1 MIQRRILDTIR
12 AYDTVILFR
21 HIRIDGDCVGATK
34 GLARMLQLTFPQ
46 KTVLIADSQRSE
58 HLSFLGHDDA
68 ELPDSLFRGALGVV
82 IDTATADRISDQRF
96 RLCEKLVKI
105 DHHIEREPYG
115 DINWVEEERSSACEM
130 IAEFYRVCAD
140 ELHIDKQAAE
150 YIYTGMVTDSGRFQ
164 YEGVSGETMRLA
176 GLMLDQGVDAEHLYA
191 NLYLR
196 DFDSL
201 RFKAH
206 VYSHM
211 QLSEN
216 GVASIYISLETQKE
230 FGISFEEACAAVGY
244 LDGIRGCLCWLA
256 FIETGDEKA
265 SIRVR
270 LRSRFLPINELAE
283 AYRGGGH
290 ANASGA
296 TVFGENEVQELTSKA
311 DAMVKQ
317 YKETHEGW
325 L

>member
-1 MIQRRILDTIR
+1 MICSRIIDTIERYDRILI
-12 AYDTVILFR
+12 FR
-21 HIRIDGDCVGATK
+21 HIRPDGDCIGATK
-34 GLARMLQLTFPQ
+34 GLKRILQLTFPQ
-46 KTVLIADSQRSE
+46 KQVLIPDSASSE
-58 HLSFLGHDDA
+58 HLAFLGPDDGELPA
-68 ELPDSLFRGALGVV
+68 ELYEGALAIV
-82 IDTATADRISDQRF
+82 IDTATADRISNTNF
-96 RLCEKLVKI
+96 RLCKETIKI

-115 DINWVEEERSSACEM
+115 DINWVEEGRSSACEM
-130 IAEFYRVCAD
+130 IAELYRACAD
-140 ELHIDKQAAE
+140 RLKIDKEAAE

-164 YEGVSGETMRLA
+164 YEGVNGETMRLA
-176 GLMLDQGVDAEHLYA
+176 GLMLDQGVDTERLYA

-196 DFDSL
+196 DLDSL

-211 QLSEN
+211 QLSEH
-216 GVASIYISLETQKE
+216 GVASVYIDTKTQQE

-256 FIETGDEKA
+256 FIETGDERA

-270 LRSRFLPINELAE
+270 LRSRFMAINPLAE

-296 TVFGENEVQELTSKA
+296 TVFGAEEVRALTAQA
-311 DAMVKQ
+311 DAMVKE